1 MQEVGEDPDDSP
13 PVGRRSARARG
24 RVVDESDPSD
34 EEGGAHFVRRSSR
47 AAKPVARL
55 SPDWKG
61 DDEDNED
68 DDDDE
73 EEYQDE
79 SETSEPD
86 PDDDDD
92 AEPKRYSRRE
102 RTTIQRYSPPK
113 PAERGGSAEDN
124 AGGARGRG
132 RPAGGGKN
140 AAKNQG
146 GFRRRD
152 RRGGDDAAAPR
163 RGHRWMDD
171 TDDSD
176 VDGETDA
183 FGGAP
188 ALGFPFPGGG
198 GDSWRGGPTSNNH
211 PYPLAPAG
219 FGGARFPAAAAPR
232 LAGAAAKTRRAR
244 KPPAP
249 RSRRSP
255 STLR

>member
-1 MQEVGEDPDDSP
+1 MAAMQEVGEDPDDSP

-24 RVVDESDPSD
+24 RAIEESDPSD

-61 DDEDNED
+61 DGEEDEED
-68 DDDDE
+68 ETDDE
-73 EEYQDE
+73 GEYVDE

-86 PDDDDD
+86 PDEEDD

-132 RPAGGGKN
+132 RPAGGGKH
-140 AAKNQG
+140 ASKHASKNGG
-146 GFRRRD
+146 GFKRAN
-152 RRGGDDAAAPR
+152 RRGDDDAAPR

-188 ALGFPFPGGG
+188 TLGFPGGG
-198 GDSWRGGPTSNNH
+198 GSLNPWGGAAQN
-211 PYPLAPAG
+211 PYPLAPSSYG
-219 FGGARFPAAAAPR
+219 GGVLPGGGGA
-232 LAGAAAKTRRAR
+232 AGGWRERGIPGR
-244 KPPAP
+244 
-249 RSRRSP
+249 
-255 STLR
+255 